1 MKKMNSVNEKTCK
14 TSKTE
19 KVLILRRLSG
29 KALKAE
35 KKHTQMP
42 KKLSM
47 SQELQQ
53 ELCDQ
58 RFTKQRGSDN
68 K

>member
-19 KVLILRRLSG
+19 KVLLLRRLSG
-29 KALKAE
+29 KTLKAE

-47 SQELQQ
+47 SQEL
-53 ELCDQ
+53 
-58 RFTKQRGSDN
+58 
-68 K
+68 